1 MVHLRTRL
9 AAFIRN
15 ARGDVPQRV
24 FARKIGVAQSTI
36 MRIENEDQ
44 NVTIDTLEQLCKAF
58 NIDIA
63 DLFPARSG
71 ARTYQVPVRSG
82 GKAAAAMVHDSAA
95 GKPARSKR
103 GKSSL

>member
-24 FARKIGVAQSTI
+24 FARKMGVAQSTI

-44 NVTIDTLEQLCKAF
+44 NVTLDTLEQLCKAF
-58 NIDIA
+58 HVDIG
-63 DLFPARSG
+63 DLFPARTS
-71 ARTYQVPVRSG
+71 ARTYQAPTR
-82 GKAAAAMVHDSAA
+82 AAAEAATPMVHDSA
-95 GKPARSKR
+95 PAKSRR
-103 GKSSL
+103 GKQVKS

>member
-24 FARKIGVAQSTI
+24 FARKMGVAQSTI

-58 NIDIA
+58 HVDIG
-63 DLFPARSG
+63 DLFPVRHS
-71 ARTYQVPVRSG
+71 ARTYPTAVPTVRAG
-82 GKAAAAMVHDSAA
+82 APAMVHDSAA
-95 GKPARSKR
+95 SKKRRSKPE
-103 GKSSL
+103 KSS

>member
-24 FARKIGVAQSTI
+24 FARKLGVAQSTI

-58 NIDIA
+58 HVDIG
-63 DLFPARSG
+63 DLFPARTS
-71 ARTYQVPVRSG
+71 ARTYPSSLRT
-82 GKAAAAMVHDSAA
+82 ARAEPPPMVHDSAA
-95 GKPARSKR
+95 GKKRR
-103 GKSSL
+103 GKPGK

>member
-24 FARKIGVAQSTI
+24 FARKMGVAQSTI

-58 NIDIA
+58 HVDIG
-63 DLFPARSG
+63 DLFPARSS
-71 ARTYQVPVRSG
+71 ARAYPSSTRAVR
-82 GKAAAAMVHDSAA
+82 AEPPPMVHDSATGKKRR
-95 GKPARSKR
+95 GKP
-103 GKSSL
+103 GK